1 MDSVGQKLKKTRII
15 KNIRIS
21 DVSKELRISEEILNN
36 FETDY
41 LQKDIDPVFLIGHL
55 RSYCSFLEL
64 DQTEIVEKFKDEHI
78 TTATLNLEIKRPVDE
93 KNFLFSNKLIS
104 FVLIITIFSS
114 FYFLFIEVDKTKR
127 EYALIPDL
135 PENYI
140 ATIEKANLVSS
151 IEENTEDN
159 LIVKKENENLAKI
172 ENTPNSSSAI
182 ASAAKNENYTSI
194 ITLKFLDD
202 TWLQLRDV
210 NDEIVLSQ
218 LMNKNDEYSY
228 DVDLKYSITSG
239 NAGHIMVLI
248 DQSVRGK
255 IGKKGQV
262 VDSLVLNKDFSN

>member
-64 DQTEIVEKFKDEHI
+64 DQTEIVKQFKGVHI

-93 KNFLFSNKLIS
+93 KNFLFTNKLIS
-104 FVLIITIFSS
+104 FALIITIFSS

-151 IEENTEDN
+151 IEENIEDN
-159 LIVKKENENLAKI
+159 IIVKEENENLAKN
-172 ENTPNSSSAI
+172 ENSLNSSSAI
-182 ASAAKNENYTSI
+182 ASTTKIENFKSV

-202 TWLQLRDV
+202 TWLQLRDM

-228 DVDLKYSITSG
+228 NVDLKYSITSG

-248 DQSVRGK
+248 DKSVRGK
-255 IGKKGQV
+255 IGKRGQV
-262 VDSLVLNKDFSN
+262 VDSVVLNKDFSN